1 MSLLSIKMK
10 AGTIIVV
17 MLRVEVEEEDVV
29 SMTVDVKDTMD
40 LSFINNKME
49 DTIMKPFLKVV
60 GVVVVARDIVE
71 GVVGLDQIS
80 RSRQL
85 YECSC
90 LKAQGGR
97 HSLFWFIL

>member
-1 MSLLSIKMK
+1 M
-10 AGTIIVV
+10 
-17 MLRVEVEEEDVV
+17 V
-29 SMTVDVKDTMD
+29 SMTVDAKDTMD
-40 LSFINNKME
+40 LSFISSKME
-49 DTIMKPFLKVV
+49 DTIMKPLLKVA
-60 GVVVVARDIVE
+60 VVVDVARDIVE
-71 GVVGLDQIS
+71 GAVGLDQMS